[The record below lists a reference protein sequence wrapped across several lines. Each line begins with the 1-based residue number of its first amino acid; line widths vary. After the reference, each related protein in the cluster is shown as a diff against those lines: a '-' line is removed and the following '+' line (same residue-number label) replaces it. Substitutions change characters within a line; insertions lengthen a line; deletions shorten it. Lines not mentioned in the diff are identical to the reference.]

1 MRVSD
6 KTALECPPSPITREQ
21 FIKAGVVAGI
31 GALSAGLLTGCSDNT
46 TADGSPVKDP
56 NNTPPSGAA
65 TPGPLPESND
75 GYNPPP
81 PAQVEDLKADAASS
95 LVIEPANGRLGG
107 KIAIV
112 TGASSGIGREIAR
125 LFAREGAFVV
135 AAARR
140 ENRLEALA
148 VESQTYPG
156 EIAAFKADLS
166 DRTQVK
172 QMIQFALDTYGRI
185 DILVNNAGTMGNFE
199 RASQLTEG
207 NWDYTFAVNTTAP
220 MLAMKWALQ
229 GMLEQGSGTIINIAS
244 VGGLQ
249 GTRAGVEYAATKHAV
264 VGITRNTAFMYA
276 KEGIRCNAIC
286 PGGVNTEIFNSV
298 VTLDQTGFEIAT
310 SGGNLSPGTADP
322 MQIATC
328 ALFLATDAAGFV
340 NGAALVPDA
349 GWTSY

>member
-6 KTALECPPSPITREQ
+6 KTVLECPLSPITREQ
-21 FIKAGVVAGI
+21 FIKAGMTIGV
-31 GALSAGLLTGCSDNT
+31 GALGAGLLAGCSDGAPAN
-46 TADGSPVKDP
+46 GSSVEGSGSIPS
-56 NNTPPSGAA
+56 SGAA
-65 TPGPLPESND
+65 TPGPLPESNND
-75 GYNPPP
+75 YTPPP
-81 PAQVEDLKADAASS
+81 PAEVEDLKADAASS
-95 LVIEPANGRLGG
+95 LIIEPANGRLSG
-107 KIAIV
+107 KIAVV

-125 LFAREGAFVV
+125 LFAREGASVV
-135 AAARR
+135 AVARR
-140 ENRLEALA
+140 ENRLKALSA
-148 VESQTYPG
+148 ESQVYPG
-156 EIAAFKADLS
+156 EIATFKADLS

-199 RASQLTEG
+199 RAGQLTEG

-298 VTLDQTGFEIAT
+298 VTLDQTGLEIAT

-340 NGAALVPDA
+340 NGATLVPDA
-349 GWTSY
+349 GWTAY